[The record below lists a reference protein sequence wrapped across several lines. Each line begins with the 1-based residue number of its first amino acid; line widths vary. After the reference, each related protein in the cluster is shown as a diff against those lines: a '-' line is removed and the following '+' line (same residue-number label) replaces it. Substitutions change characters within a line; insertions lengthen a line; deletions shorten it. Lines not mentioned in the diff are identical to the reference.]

1 VGKSIFKD
9 LSALKRV
16 RIDKVHKDAIS
27 SLNLVYDEETK
38 LQRVVTTSLDGFIKM
53 IDVKDA
59 TVKKAFFV
67 CQSGITCATTLSSQD
82 SFAVSQLSHSLSLAC
97 SSEPQHIRVQLSDGH
112 DDHQLLRSR

>member
-1 VGKSIFKD
+1 M
-9 LSALKRV
+9 KRV

-59 TVKKAFFV
+59 AIKKAFFV

-82 SFAVSQLSHSLSLAC
+82 SFAVSQLSHSLAC
-97 SSEPQHIRVQLSDGH
+97 SPEPQHIRVQLSDGH
-112 DDHQLLRSR
+112 DDHQLLRAR